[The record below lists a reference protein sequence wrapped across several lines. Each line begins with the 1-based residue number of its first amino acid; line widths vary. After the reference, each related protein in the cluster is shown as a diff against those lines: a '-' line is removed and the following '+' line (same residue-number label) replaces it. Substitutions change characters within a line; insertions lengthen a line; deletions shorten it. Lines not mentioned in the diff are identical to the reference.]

1 MPTPAPVAADST
13 GLPDSVW
20 ITKVRDALR
29 DYPKGTTETW
39 TADGTNGFVGY
50 TGAPLTVAKP
60 PINITGDILA
70 GTSTLLIRDF
80 TASQNY
86 TVITSGTPSGTQVLV
101 NHDTGEVQWAS
112 APTAG
117 HIIQYGYQFCRW
129 TDQSITNALY
139 DGLHAMFPRVG
150 KTYTDIEIPIQ
161 VNVWDYALPV
171 WFQDPRSRL
180 LSIEIADPYIP
191 TEPFRPAPPGI
202 RRIGLTTLH
211 LPWSQRFSPVAR
223 LRIQGWGPYLTL
235 GDLEPQLH
243 DLPIWS
249 ALGTL
254 LPKQETKR
262 IREDTMVPLAQSG
275 GQTPGQQLQTGD
287 YFTRRFEAAMTIL
300 ARTPGP
306 GPSLPISTS
315 YQAGYARHG
324 RR

>member
-1 MPTPAPVAADST
+1 MPIPSPVAADST
-13 GLPDSVW
+13 GLPDSQW
-20 ITKVRDALR
+20 ITDVRDALR
-29 DYPKGTTETW
+29 DYPKYVVEGW
-39 TADGTNGFVGY
+39 TSDGTNGALTY
-50 TGAPLTVAKP
+50 TGGPLTASKP
-60 PINITGDILA
+60 PINYSA
-70 GTSTLLIRDF
+70 GVSSLLIRDN
-80 TASQNY
+80 TAAVNY
-86 TVITSGTPSGTQVLV
+86 TVITAGTPSATQVLV
-101 NHDTGEVQWAS
+101 NHDTGEIQWAT

-180 LSIEIADPYIP
+180 LSLEVADPFIP
-191 TEPFRPAPPGI
+191 TEPWKPAPPGL
-202 RRIGLTTLH
+202 RRVGLTSLH
-211 LPWSQRFSPVAR
+211 LPWAQRYSPTAR
-223 LRIQGWGPYLTL
+223 LRISGWGPYLTL

-262 IREDTMVPLAQSG
+262 IREDTMVPLAQTG

-287 YFTRRFEAAMTIL
+287 YFTRRFEAAMAIL

-306 GPSLPISTS
+306 GPSLPIATS
-315 YQAGYARHG
+315 YQAGYMRHG

>member
-1 MPTPAPVAADST
+1 MPVPAPVAADST

-29 DYPKGTTETW
+29 DYPKYTTEAVTG
-39 TADGTNGFVGY
+39 DGTNGAVGF

-60 PINITGDILA
+60 PINIVGDILA
-70 GTSTLLIRDF
+70 GTSSLVIRDA
-80 TASQNY
+80 TASQVY
-86 TVITSGTPSGTQVLV
+86 TVITSGVPGPTQVLV
-101 NHDTGEVQWAS
+101 NHDTGEIQWAT

-129 TDQSITNALY
+129 TDQSIINALY

-180 LSIEIADPYIP
+180 LSLEIADPYIP
-191 TEPFRPAPPGI
+191 TEPWKPAPPGI

-211 LPWSQRFSPVAR
+211 LPWAQGYSPTAR
-223 LRIQGWGPYLTL
+223 LRISGWGPYLTL

-262 IREDTMVPLAQSG
+262 IREDTMVPLAQTG

-287 YFTRRFEAAMTIL
+287 YFTRRFEAAMAIL

-306 GPSLPISTS
+306 GPSLPIATS
-315 YQAGYARHG
+315 YQAGYMRHG

>member
-29 DYPKGTTETW
+29 DYPKGTTEVW
-39 TADGTNGFVGY
+39 TADGTNGVVGY
-50 TGAPLTVAKP
+50 TGAPITVAKP
-60 PINITGDILA
+60 PINIVGDILS
-70 GTSTLLIRDF
+70 GTSTLLIRDA
-80 TASQNY
+80 TSGQVY
-86 TVITSGTPSGTQVLV
+86 TVITSGTPSATQVLV
-101 NHDTGEVQWAS
+101 NHDTGEIQWAT
-112 APTAG
+112 APIAS
-117 HIIQYGYQFCRW
+117 HIIQLGYQFCRW

-171 WFQDPRSRL
+171 WFQDPRSRITAL
-180 LSIEIADPYIP
+180 EIADPYIP
-191 TEPFRPAPPGI
+191 TEPFRTAPAGI

-211 LPWSQRFSPVAR
+211 LPWAQRYSPTAR
-223 LRIQGWGPYLTL
+223 LRLQGWGPYLTL

-254 LPKQETKR
+254 LPKQESKR

-275 GQTPGQQLQTGD
+275 GQTPSLQLQTGD
-287 YFTRRFEAAMTIL
+287 YYTRRFEAAIAIL
-300 ARTPGP
+300 ARIPPAG
-306 GPSLPISTS
+306 LPIPM
-315 YQAGYARHG
+315 QRQWRMRH
-324 RR
+324 